1 MVRRE
6 GAASVSGELKL
17 TSLDATALMPVL
29 AGPSGMI
36 AGSGVWPEGPIDVG
50 TSPRTSTGRIDLH
63 AAEIGAGGR
72 PLLRDAAFGVDWD
85 RQSVSLRDLSGRIGS
100 GTLTLDATVCCTNPA
115 LPAKQLT
122 GRLAFNEVP
131 IDAVVPEA
139 MAKGLD
145 GTLTAS
151 AAFDGTGETLA
162 AAVAAM
168 TGTGSYTIGGFS
180 ASQFDPQT
188 FNNLA
193 SLTGIVDMTPEAL
206 AEAVRQ
212 RLAAAPF
219 ESNMFTGSFTI
230 AGGTLRSPNLAIAG
244 DGARMFGGGNLR
256 LADMTLDARYAMSP
270 TVLADPTNP
279 VDIATAEIAAVV
291 EGPVWAPVASYD
303 VTSLVDAI
311 KIKASELELARL
323 EQLRLEDESRQKAAA
338 ADRARVAAE
347 QEAAAAAKKAAE
359 EEAAKKA
366 ADEAAA
372 KAAAEA
378 AARAA
383 APKPPL
389 DLGL

>member
-1 MVRRE
+1 
-6 GAASVSGELKL
+6 
-17 TSLDATALMPVL
+17 
-29 AGPSGMI
+29 
-36 AGSGVWPEGPIDVG
+36 
-50 TSPRTSTGRIDLH
+50 
-63 AAEIGAGGR
+63 
-72 PLLRDAAFGVDWD
+72 
-85 RQSVSLRDLSGRIGS
+85 
-100 GTLTLDATVCCTNPA
+100 
-115 LPAKQLT
+115 LPAKQIT
-122 GRLAFNEVP
+122 GRLAFDDVP
-131 IDAVVPEA
+131 IDAVVPVA
-139 MAKGLD
+139 MAEGLD
-145 GTLTAS
+145 GTLDAS

-168 TGTGSYTIGGFS
+168 TGTGSYTINDFS

-212 RLAAAPF
+212 RLATAPF
-219 ESNMFTGSFTI
+219 ESNMLTGSFTI

-270 TVLADPTNP
+270 TVLTDPANP
-279 VDIATAEIAAVV
+279 VDVATAEIAAVV
-291 EGPVWAPVASYD
+291 KGPVGAPVASYD

-311 KIKASELELARL
+311 KIKASEIELARL
-323 EQLRLEDESRQKAAA
+323 EQLQLEDEARQKAAA
-338 ADRARVAAE
+338 EDRARVQAEQAAAE
-347 QEAAAAAKKAAE
+347 AAKKAAE
-359 EEAAKKA
+359 EAAAKKA

-378 AARAA
+378 AAKPA
-383 APKPPL
+383 PPL